1 MHASHK
7 LATAFDISEYIYK
20 YSTHYQITLYAFQ
33 RIHASHRY
41 TWVLFRM
48 EIITA
53 HTKKKEITK
62 CSKTIKK
69 YLNNINKEILSPVNR
84 AR

>member
-1 MHASHK
+1 MMRASHK

-33 RIHASHRY
+33 RIHASHCY

-53 HTKKKEITK
+53 HTKKK
-62 CSKTIKK
+62 KK
-69 YLNNINKEILSPVNR
+69 
-84 AR
+84 